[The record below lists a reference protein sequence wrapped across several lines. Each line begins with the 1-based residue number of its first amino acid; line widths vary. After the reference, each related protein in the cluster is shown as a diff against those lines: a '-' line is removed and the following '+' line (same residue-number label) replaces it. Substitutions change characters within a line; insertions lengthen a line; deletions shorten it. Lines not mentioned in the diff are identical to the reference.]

1 MQRNGFTLVELMVTI
16 AILAVAAGVVVLTVG
31 SPGGGPREPAMRIA
45 TRIAAARDQAIL
57 TGRPMSIWLA
67 PSGYGFDR
75 FRGGHW
81 EQVREKPFTGADW
94 PVGTVLALARADQGR
109 ARVRFDSLGL
119 PDSPASIQLSRDGQ
133 VAHVQ
138 VFANGDV
145 RVD

>member
-1 MQRNGFTLVELMVTI
+1 MVAI
-16 AILAVAAGVVVLTVG
+16 AILALAAGVVVLTVG
-31 SPGGGPREPAMRIA
+31 GPGGGPREPAMRLA

-81 EQVREKPFTGADW
+81 EQIKEKPFGSSNW
-94 PVGTVLALARADQGR
+94 PIGTTMTLARADQGR
-109 ARVRFDSLGL
+109 ARIRFDSLGL
-119 PDSPASIQLSRDGQ
+119 PDSPGSFQLSRDGQ
-133 VAHVQ
+133 VAQVR

-145 RVD
+145 KVD

>member
-1 MQRNGFTLVELMVTI
+1 MRHNGFTLVELMVTI

-31 SPGGGPREPAMRIA
+31 GAGGGPREPAMRLA

-57 TGRPMSIWLA
+57 TGRPMSVWLA

-81 EQVREKPFTGADW
+81 EQVREKPFTANDW
-94 PVGTVLALARADQGR
+94 PAGTVLTLATADQGR

-119 PDSPASIQLSRDGQ
+119 PDSTARFQLSRDGQ
-133 VAHVQ
+133 VAQVQ

-145 RVD
+145 KVD